1 MFFEWKFFNSIKVK
15 NRLRKEINSISGKG
29 MSNIYLT
36 VTIEK
41 KWRTQNLDFKRL
53 KISSPGHLLGSFN
66 LPKCHWIFKLFVVTL
81 KSKGCFQKLEPTSPS
96 SFFWPTPKFYGL
108 MLPTPKFRLTPSAP
122 FFFDPYHLRIN
133 LAHAIHEAAR
143 TMPPVLPEPA
153 TLFGALTRRRRA
165 EARVSGKL
173 RLQGGQA

>member
-1 MFFEWKFFNSIKVK
+1 MTYSKLRFQKIKNFVS
-15 NRLRKEINSISGKG
+15 RSPFGELQLTQISLNFQTFCRNLKIKG
-29 MSNIYLT
+29 MFSKVRAHIT
-36 VTIEK
+36 VVFFFDLY
-41 KWRTQNLDFKRL
+41 QNFMDSCYPRQNFGSRL
-53 KISSPGHLLGSFN
+53 PH
-66 LPKCHWIFKLFVVTL
+66 H
-81 KSKGCFQKLEPTSPS
+81 
-96 SFFWPTPKFYGL
+96 
-108 MLPTPKFRLTPSAP
+108 

-153 TLFGALTRRRRA
+153 ALFGVLTRRRRA